1 MDIRECYEKMGAS
14 YDDVLQRMGSDA
26 LVERFTGSFLS
37 DGSYQMIADGIE
49 AKDAETA
56 FRGAHTLKGVC
67 LNLGFQKLYEVSAEL
82 TEALRDRELKG
93 YEEQFAAVQK
103 QYQITV
109 EAIREWQPGTELKAG
124 TAKRR
129 INGYTVI
136 RDKADKRTG
145 RRTIGDF

>member
-1 MDIRECYEKMGAS
+1 MDRIQIYGMFVSFFIENQSNGGHR
-14 YDDVLQRMGSDA
+14 
-26 LVERFTGSFLS
+26 SFLS

-109 EAIREWQPGTELKAG
+109 EAIREWQQEQ
-124 TAKRR
+124 
-129 INGYTVI
+129 N
-136 RDKADKRTG
+136 
-145 RRTIGDF
+145 

>member
-109 EAIREWQPGTELKAG
+109 EAIREWQQEE
-124 TAKRR
+124 
-129 INGYTVI
+129 N
-136 RDKADKRTG
+136 
-145 RRTIGDF
+145 

>member
-82 TEALRDRELKG
+82 TEALRDRELTVCSG
-93 YEEQFAAVQK
+93 TETVSDHSRSNQGVAA
-103 QYQITV
+103 
-109 EAIREWQPGTELKAG
+109 GTELKAG

>member
-26 LVERFTGSFLS
+26 LVERFTRSFLS

-93 YEEQFAAVQK
+93 YEEQFTSVQK

-109 EAIREWQPGTELKAG
+109 EAIREWQQEQ
-124 TAKRR
+124 
-129 INGYTVI
+129 N
-136 RDKADKRTG
+136 
-145 RRTIGDF
+145 